1 MKCIFFV
8 LIFFLFRDFLLIL
21 PRRGYLLGSTFSHLL
36 GVRNKLMRQQPLGE
50 RQLQNG

>member
-1 MKCIFFV
+1 MKCIFVV

-36 GVRNKLMRQQPLGE
+36 GVMDKLMRQQPLGE

>member
-21 PRRGYLLGSTFSHLL
+21 LRRGYLLGSTFSHLL
-36 GVRNKLMRQQPLGE
+36 GVRDKLMRQQPLGE

>member
-1 MKCIFFV
+1 M

-36 GVRNKLMRQQPLGE
+36 GVRGELMSQHSLGE